1 MQKPFNPSAQFIK
14 SFAIYNWVPWSIRLH
29 PLLTMPTQE
38 LLPWLLAFKNLCR
51 DAKNQFISSV
61 HSYNT
66 ADIRVTRPDRPCPFL
81 NTTTLKLLKKFLAF
95 LNFHQHASNKF
106 ISLSL
111 LLLFFFFWDMTNFR
125 VLRPEWPQPVFD
137 HAHPNIFQTTF
148 TFHKSVS
155 TCKKLGFFYHFV
167 LEI

>member
-111 LLLFFFFWDMTNFR
+111 LLLFFFFEIWPISESWD
-125 VLRPEWPQPVFD
+125 QSD
-137 HAHPNIFQTTF
+137 HTQFLTTHTPIFFKQLLL
-148 TFHKSVS
+148 SINLYQLA
-155 TCKKLGFFYHFV
+155 KK
-167 LEI
+167 

>member
-1 MQKPFNPSAQFIK
+1 MVISMQKPFNPSAQFIK

-111 LLLFFFFWDMTNFR
+111 LLLFFFLRYDQFQSPETRVTTPSFWPRTPQYFSNNFYF
-125 VLRPEWPQPVFD
+125 P
-137 HAHPNIFQTTF
+137 
-148 TFHKSVS
+148 
-155 TCKKLGFFYHFV
+155 
-167 LEI
+167 

>member
-111 LLLFFFFWDMTNFR
+111 FFFVEIWPISGSWDQSDYTQFLTTHTPIFFKQLLLSIN
-125 VLRPEWPQPVFD
+125 LYQL
-137 HAHPNIFQTTF
+137 AKN
-148 TFHKSVS
+148 
-155 TCKKLGFFYHFV
+155 
-167 LEI
+167 

>member
-95 LNFHQHASNKF
+95 LNFHQHASNPF

-111 LLLFFFFWDMTNFR
+111 LLFFFFFEIWLISESWD
-125 VLRPEWPQPVFD
+125 QSD
-137 HAHPNIFQTTF
+137 HTQFLTMHTPIFFKQLLLSINLYQLA
-148 TFHKSVS
+148 KN
-155 TCKKLGFFYHFV
+155 
-167 LEI
+167 